1 MSCPS
6 GRLEVTALPGVPIA
20 RPGDDAAQL
29 ISVGLREARIIL
41 ADGDVL
47 VVTSKLLSR
56 IEDRFV
62 DLGKVTPTPRARRVA
77 EQAKKDSRLV
87 QLILDES
94 TAISR
99 CQPNVLIVRHKLG
112 FVAANAG
119 IDFSNARP
127 PHAPARS
134 GPWALL
140 LPRAPDRAA
149 EAIRAR
155 LGGKIGIVV
164 SDSHGRPF
172 RLGTVGVAIG
182 VAGIPALHD
191 WRGTKDLFGRK
202 LEITVT
208 AFADQ
213 VAAAAELVA
222 GQAAEGR
229 AVIHMRGL
237 KFPVGAHSAS
247 ELVRPSDEDLYA

>member
-1 MSCPS
+1 
-6 GRLEVTALPGVPIA
+6 
-20 RPGDDAAQL
+20 
-29 ISVGLREARIIL
+29 
-41 ADGDVL
+41 
-47 VVTSKLLSR
+47 
-56 IEDRFV
+56 
-62 DLGKVTPTPRARRVA
+62 
-77 EQAKKDSRLV
+77 V

-99 CQPNVLIVRHKLG
+99 CRPNVLIVRHKLG

-127 PHAPARS
+127 PQAPARS

-140 LPRAPDRAA
+140 LPRTPDRAA

-182 VAGIPALHD
+182 VAGIPPLHD
-191 WRGTKDLFGRK
+191 WRGAKDLFGRK

-229 AVIHMRGL
+229 AVIHIRGL
-237 KFPVGAHSAS
+237 KFPVGAHAAS